1 MIRKLLYRFRR
12 MVLVWRFHR
21 LQFMAGATYDR
32 YKVWVESG
40 QYSDYR
46 RLFEKMRSIKLQLA
60 KLDATEMSKGEAHVV
75 VR

>member
-12 MVLVWRFHR
+12 QVLVCRVNW
-21 LQFMAGATYDR
+21 LG
-32 YKVWVESG
+32 
-40 QYSDYR
+40 
-46 RLFEKMRSIKLQLA
+46 RSIKEEKYVSKVDQRTLDDFNLGLNQII

>member
-12 MVLVWRFHR
+12 QVLVWKASRLKRRFDAIPHGSDR
-21 LQFMAGATYDR
+21 LYLDSR
-32 YKVWVESG
+32 RKV
-40 QYSDYR
+40 D
-46 RLFEKMRSIKLQLA
+46 IQLA

>member
-12 MVLVWRFHR
+12 MVLVWR
-21 LQFMAGATYDR
+21 L
-32 YKVWVESG
+32 
-40 QYSDYR
+40 R
-46 RLFEKMRSIKLQLA
+46 RLRNRSLLIHRQIGKTNKKIA